1 MKKIPITLRIGGI
14 DKDARQAFKRIAGKP
29 HRGSGETFSG
39 LTVYRR
45 HPKGGT
51 KDYQVWINSRQNDRQ
66 FIETFF
72 HEMTHVV
79 CGLLNFRTVNEEAL
93 CCWVGYLAKSQF
105 ADAKPGR
112 FGRRIERK
120 KGTP

>member
-14 DKDARQAFKRIAGKP
+14 DKDARRGFKEITGKG
-29 HRGSGETFSG
+29 HKTEGEVFAG
-39 LTVYRR
+39 LTSGKLY
-45 HPKGGT
+45 HSGHKEFT
-51 KDYQVWINSRQNDRQ
+51 VWINSRQSDRE
-66 FIETFF
+66 FIDTFF

>member
-14 DKDARQAFKRIAGKP
+14 DKDARRGFKEIVGKA
-29 HRGSGETFSG
+29 HKSDGEIFAG
-39 LTVYRR
+39 LTSGKLYRSG
-45 HPKGGT
+45 HKEFT
-51 KDYQVWINSRQNDRQ
+51 VWINSRQSDRE
-66 FIETFF
+66 FIDTFF
-72 HEMTHVV
+72 HEMTHLV
-79 CGLLNFRTVNEEAL
+79 CKVLNFRTVNEEGL
-93 CCWVGYLAKSQF
+93 CRWIGYLAKSQF